1 MRKKRMGWA
10 LFPNMPVLL
19 SPNELISQ
27 YKCVNLPKTDDN
39 NWTHEN
45 DANALS
51 WYMVNDFFLASAL

>member
-1 MRKKRMGWA
+1 MEEEEGVDFTSWYAGAPLR
-10 LFPNMPVLL
+10 
-19 SPNELISQ
+19 NEVISQ